1 MPDLLSNLYK
11 LMDDIYDNV
20 RRAAY
25 GTTKMYLQVNTCLL
39 HMKYIVNFLH
49 LLLVTI
55 NHKSEI
61 RN

>member
-25 GTTKMYLQVNTCLL
+25 GTTKMYLQVNTRLL
-39 HMKYIVNFLH
+39 TYEVHC
-49 LLLVTI
+49 
-55 NHKSEI
+55 
-61 RN
+61 